1 LRPFLTGCKGAH
13 DAISFLR
20 ALAAPER
27 WYLLGGSISSIA
39 EAAITLTIP
48 WLGGKLAAHYSS
60 SISQYSTGPLLLAL
74 VAFLAVQSSLR
85 FGSAYLFGSASDRIC
100 ARLRVRLHAH
110 LHSLPLAYFQARRQG
125 DVLAVLA
132 YDVPRVS
139 AYISGPLAGLVVQ
152 LLSVVGAVVL
162 MWRIDWRV
170 AALAVL
176 CVPVFFLVIKVLG
189 RSVRPVA
196 TELYELEAKAFAL
209 AEEHLSMLPAIK
221 AFTREAHSAAQYAAI
236 SDRMVQLERSHR
248 RVVSLMGPGV
258 QWLASLILVA
268 ILWLASDR
276 MSAGTLSMPALVS
289 LLLYTA
295 AMARPISGL
304 ADLYGQSQQ
313 ARAALTRLSALL
325 NEHPEATAVAAPS
338 PQAPVHGQIEYRD
351 ITFAYPGRD
360 PVLSSFNLLIDAGE
374 TVAFTGPNG
383 AGKTTLV
390 HLLMRLIEPTGG
402 SILLDGCPIAGISL
416 HALRNQ
422 IGLVSQNIYLFN
434 GSVRDNI
441 AWGRDGALHDQIE
454 GAARTAQAHEFI
466 SNLPQGYDALIGDHG
481 VRLSG
486 GQRQRIALARALLKE
501 PRILILD
508 EATAMFDP
516 DGETSFIEECRDSLT
531 NRTVILITHRPAS
544 LALANRVIR
553 IAPSRLRKQK

>member
-1 LRPFLTGCKGAH
+1 MRRFLAEYKGAH
-13 DAISFLR
+13 DAIRLLR
-20 ALAAPER
+20 TLAVPER
-27 WYLLGGSISSIA
+27 WYLVGGAISSIA
-39 EAAITLTIP
+39 ETAITLTIP
-48 WLGGKLAAHYSS
+48 WLGGMLAAQYSS
-60 SISQYSTGPLLLAL
+60 SISQYATGPLLLAL
-74 VAFLAVQSSLR
+74 VVFLAIQSSLR
-85 FGSAYLFGSASDRIC
+85 FGTAYLFGTASDRIS

-152 LLSVVGAVVL
+152 ILSVVGAVIL

-176 CVPVFFLVIKVLG
+176 CVPIFFLVVKVLG
-189 RSVRPVA
+189 RSVRPVS

-221 AFTREAHSAAQYAAI
+221 AFTREAHSAGQYAAI
-236 SDRMVQLERSHR
+236 SDRMIQLERSHR
-248 RVVSLMGPGV
+248 RTVSLMGPGV

-276 MSAGTLSMPALVS
+276 MSAGTLSMPALIS

-325 NEHPEATAVAAPS
+325 NAQSEAVTVAVP
-338 PQAPVHGQIEYRD
+338 PTQQPVHGQIEYRD

-360 PVLSSFNLLIDAGE
+360 PVLSGFNLLIAAGE

-402 SILLDGCPIAGISL
+402 SILLDGHPISDMSL

-422 IGLVSQNIYLFN
+422 IGLVSQSVYLFN
-434 GSVRDNI
+434 GTVGDNI
-441 AWGRDGALHDQIE
+441 AWGREGASHEQIE
-454 GAARTAQAHEFI
+454 GAARTAQAHEFV
-466 SNLPQGYDALIGDHG
+466 SNLSQGYDTLIGDHG

-486 GQRQRIALARALLKE
+486 GQRQRIALARALLHE
-501 PRILILD
+501 PPILILD

-516 DGETSFIEECRDSLT
+516 EGETSFIEACSDSLR

-553 IAPSRLRKQK
+553 IAPR

>member
-1 LRPFLTGCKGAH
+1 MRPFLAGYKGAL

-48 WLGGKLAAHYSS
+48 WLGGMLAAQYSS
-60 SISQYSTGPLLLAL
+60 SIAQYSTGPLLLAL
-74 VAFLAVQSSLR
+74 VAFLAIQSGLR
-85 FGSAYLFGSASDRIC
+85 FGTGYLFGSASDRIG

-139 AYISGPLAGLVVQ
+139 TYIGGPLAGLVVQ
-152 LLSVVGAVVL
+152 ILSVVGAVVL
-162 MWRIDWRV
+162 MWRIEWRV

-176 CVPVFFLVIKVLG
+176 CVPVFYLVIKVLG
-189 RSVRPVA
+189 RSVRPVT

-268 ILWLASDR
+268 ILWLASER
-276 MSAGTLSMPALVS
+276 ISAGTLSTPALVS

-313 ARAALTRLSALL
+313 ARAAVARLSALL
-325 NEHPEATAVAAPS
+325 NEHPEVIAVAVPS
-338 PQAPVHGQIEYRD
+338 STTPSLGEIEYRD
-351 ITFAYPGRD
+351 VSFAYPGRE
-360 PVLSSFNLLIDAGE
+360 PVLSSFNMLINAGE

-383 AGKTTLV
+383 AGKTTLA

-402 SILLDGCPIAGISL
+402 SILVDGRPIAEMNV

-422 IGLVSQNIYLFN
+422 IGLVSQSIYLFN
-434 GSVRDNI
+434 GTVRDNI
-441 AWGRDGALHDQIE
+441 AWGREGTIHEQIE
-454 GAARTAQAHEFI
+454 EAARAAQAHEFV
-466 SNLPQGYDALIGDHG
+466 SNLPQGYDTLIGDHG

-486 GQRQRIALARALLKE
+486 GQRQRIALARALVKD
-501 PRILILD
+501 PPILILD

-516 DGETSFIEECRDSLT
+516 DGEQSFIEACRDSLR
-531 NRTVILITHRPAS
+531 NRTVILITHRPAG
-544 LALANRVIR
+544 LALANRV
-553 IAPSRLRKQK
+553 LRVGE

>member
-1 LRPFLTGCKGAH
+1 MNGRDT
-13 DAISFLR
+13 INFLR

-27 WYLLGGSISSIA
+27 WFLMAGSTSSIA
-39 EAAITLTIP
+39 EAAITLTLP
-48 WLGGKLAAHYSS
+48 WLGGVLASQYSS
-60 SISQYSTGPLLLAL
+60 SISQYSTGSLLLAL
-74 VAFLAVQSSLR
+74 VAFLAIQSSLR
-85 FGSAYLFGSASDRIC
+85 FGTRYLFGTASDRIS
-100 ARLRVRLHAH
+100 ARLRVSLHAH

-152 LLSVVGAVVL
+152 ILSVVGAVVL
-162 MWRIDWRV
+162 MWRIEWRV
-170 AALAVL
+170 AGLAVL
-176 CVPVFFLVIKVLG
+176 CVPVFFLVVKVLG

-248 RVVSLMGPGV
+248 RVVSLMEPGV

-268 ILWLASDR
+268 ILWLASER
-276 MSAGTLSMPALVS
+276 ISAGTLSTPALVS

-313 ARAALTRLSALL
+313 ARAAVARLSALL
-325 NEHPEATAVAAPS
+325 NEHPEVVAVAAPS
-338 PQAPVHGQIEYRD
+338 SPTPGLGEIEYRD
-351 ITFAYPGRD
+351 VTFAYPDRD
-360 PVLSSFNLLIDAGE
+360 PVVTGFNLLIAAGE

-402 SILLDGCPIAGISL
+402 SILLDGRPIADINL

-422 IGLVSQNIYLFN
+422 IGLVSQSVYLFN
-434 GSVRDNI
+434 GTLRDNI
-441 AWGRDGALHDQIE
+441 AWGRDGVTQVQIE
-454 GAARTAQAHEFI
+454 QAARTAQAHEFVH
-466 SNLPQGYDALIGDHG
+466 SLPQGYDTLIGDHG

-501 PRILILD
+501 PPILILD

-516 DGETSFIEECRDSLT
+516 DGETSFIEESRDSLT

-544 LALANRVIR
+544 LALANRVIQ
-553 IAPSRLRKQK
+553 ITPV